1 MADGVLLVAV
11 LFCFSLGL
19 PMARWPH
26 EMARLNEIIDAIG
39 RKPAGPVEPAD
50 WQVSLTRF
58 LGIGLS
64 VAGTLLLLGL
74 FI

>member
-1 MADGVLLVAV
+1 MADGVLLVTAV
-11 LFCFSLGL
+11 FCLTLGG

-50 WQVSLTRF
+50 WHVSLTRI
-58 LGIGLS
+58 LGLGLTI
-64 VAGTLLLLGL
+64 VGALLLLSL
-74 FI
+74 FL